1 MMQKITK
8 ILTSKYA
15 IAGAFFLV
23 WMLFVDQRDFFQQQE
38 RKAELEKLEMKKRY
52 YQTEIDK
59 ARKTL
64 TDLQTNPAALEK
76 FARERYLMK
85 KDGED
90 IFAIEDSTAITK

>member
-1 MMQKITK
+1 MQKIIK

-23 WMLFVDQRDFFQQQE
+23 WMLFIDQRDFFQQRE

-64 TDLQTNPAALEK
+64 TELKSSHVSVT
-76 FARERYLMK
+76 
-85 KDGED
+85 
-90 IFAIEDSTAITK
+90 

>member
-1 MMQKITK
+1 MQKIIK

-23 WMLFVDQRDFFQQQE
+23 WMLFIDQRDFFQQRE

-90 IFAIEDSTAITK
+90 IFTMEDSTVITK

>member
-1 MMQKITK
+1 MIQKITK
-8 ILTSKYA
+8 ILTNKYVLA
-15 IAGAFFLV
+15 SAFFLV
-23 WMLFVDQRDFFQQQE
+23 WMLFVDQRDFFQQRE
-38 RKAELEKLEMKKRY
+38 RKAELEKLEAKKRY

-64 TDLQTNPAALEK
+64 TDLQTDPAALEK

-90 IFAIEDSTAITK
+90 IFTMEDSAALVK

>member
-1 MMQKITK
+1 MMQKIIK
-8 ILTSKYA
+8 ILTSKYV
-15 IAGAFFLV
+15 IASAFFLV
-23 WMLFVDQRDFFQQQE
+23 WMLFIDQRDFFQQRE
-38 RKAELEKLEMKKRY
+38 RKAELEKLELKKRY

-90 IFAIEDSTAITK
+90 IFTIEDSTAVTK

>member
-1 MMQKITK
+1 M
-8 ILTSKYA
+8 

-23 WMLFVDQRDFFQQQE
+23 WMLFIDQRDFFQQRE

-64 TDLQTNPAALEK
+64 TELQTNPAALEK

-90 IFAIEDSTAITK
+90 IFTLEDSTAITK

>member
-1 MMQKITK
+1 MQKIIK

-23 WMLFVDQRDFFQQQE
+23 WMLFIDQRDFFQQRE

-64 TDLQTNPAALEK
+64 TELQTNPAALEK

-90 IFAIEDSTAITK
+90 IFTLEDSTAITK

>member
-1 MMQKITK
+1 MKQKITK

-85 KDGED
+85 KEGED
-90 IFAIEDSTAITK
+90 IFTMEDSTVITK

>member
-1 MMQKITK
+1 MMQKIIK

-23 WMLFVDQRDFFQQQE
+23 WMLFIDQRDFFQQRE

-64 TDLQTNPAALEK
+64 TELQTNPAALEK

-90 IFAIEDSTAITK
+90 IFTLEDSTAITK

>member
-1 MMQKITK
+1 MIQKITK

-23 WMLFVDQRDFFQQQE
+23 WMLFIDQRDFFQQRE
-38 RKAELEKLEMKKRY
+38 RKVELEKLEMKKRY
-52 YQTEIDK
+52 YQSEIDK

-90 IFAIEDSTAITK
+90 IFTIEDSAAITK

>member
-1 MMQKITK
+1 MIQKITK
-8 ILTSKYA
+8 ILTSKYV

-23 WMLFVDQRDFFQQQE
+23 WMLFVDQRDFFQQRE
-38 RKAELEKLEMKKRY
+38 RKAELEKLEAKKRY

-64 TDLQTNPAALEK
+64 TDLQTDPAALEK

-90 IFAIEDSTAITK
+90 IFTIEDSTSVTK

>member
-1 MMQKITK
+1 MMQKISK

-23 WMLFVDQRDFFQQQE
+23 WMLFVDQRDFFQQRE

-85 KDGED
+85 KEGED
-90 IFAIEDSTAITK
+90 IFTIEDSTAITK

>member
-1 MMQKITK
+1 MMKKITK
-8 ILTSKYA
+8 ILTNKYVL
-15 IAGAFFLV
+15 AGAFFLV
-23 WMLFVDQRDFFQQQE
+23 WMLFVDQRDFFQQRE
-38 RKAELEKLEMKKRY
+38 RKAELEKLEAKKRY

-64 TDLQTNPAALEK
+64 TDLQTDPAALEK

-90 IFAIEDSTAITK
+90 IFTIEDSTAVIK

>member
-1 MMQKITK
+1 M
-8 ILTSKYA
+8 
-15 IAGAFFLV
+15 IAGVFFLV
-23 WMLFVDQRDFFQQQE
+23 WMLFIDQRDFFQQRE
-38 RKAELEKLEMKKRY
+38 RKAELDRLELKKRY
-52 YQTEIDK
+52 YQSEIDK

-90 IFAIEDSTAITK
+90 IFTMEDSVAITK

>member
-1 MMQKITK
+1 MIQKIIK

-23 WMLFVDQRDFFQQQE
+23 WMLFIDQRDFFQQRE

-64 TDLQTNPAALEK
+64 TELQTNPAALEK

-90 IFAIEDSTAITK
+90 IFTLEDSTAITK

>member
-1 MMQKITK
+1 MQKIIK

-23 WMLFVDQRDFFQQQE
+23 WMLFIDQRDFFQQQE

-90 IFAIEDSTAITK
+90 IFTIEDSTAITK

>member
-1 MMQKITK
+1 MQKIIK

-23 WMLFVDQRDFFQQQE
+23 WMLFIDQRDFFQQQE

-85 KDGED
+85 KDGEE
-90 IFAIEDSTAITK
+90 IFTIEDSTALIK

>member
-23 WMLFVDQRDFFQQQE
+23 WMLFIDQRDFFQQQE

-85 KDGED
+85 KDGEE
-90 IFAIEDSTAITK
+90 IFTIEDSTALIK

>member
-1 MMQKITK
+1 M
-8 ILTSKYA
+8 

-23 WMLFVDQRDFFQQQE
+23 WMLFIDQRDFFQQRE
-38 RKAELEKLEMKKRY
+38 RKAELEKLELKKRY

-90 IFAIEDSTAITK
+90 IFTIEDSTVITK

>member
-23 WMLFVDQRDFFQQQE
+23 WMLFIDQRDFFQQRE
-38 RKAELEKLEMKKRY
+38 RKAELEKLELKKRY

-90 IFAIEDSTAITK
+90 IFTIEDSAAITK

>member
-1 MMQKITK
+1 MMQKIIK

-15 IAGAFFLV
+15 IVSAFFLV
-23 WMLFVDQRDFFQQQE
+23 WMLFIDQRDFFQQRE
-38 RKAELEKLEMKKRY
+38 RKAELEKLEMKRRY

-85 KDGED
+85 KEGED
-90 IFAIEDSTAITK
+90 IFTMEDSAAIIK